1 MVEESFTL
9 LVADKL
15 KKGCRALMKYGKQ
28 IVWSSRYRV
37 FRMKIFKSKL
47 QQSWN
52 GALGLTNIEL

>member
-28 IVWSSRYRV
+28 IV
-37 FRMKIFKSKL
+37 
-47 QQSWN
+47 
-52 GALGLTNIEL
+52 

>member
-28 IVWSSRYRV
+28 IVWSSRN
-37 FRMKIFKSKL
+37 KQEKNTNEFKP
-47 QQSWN
+47 
-52 GALGLTNIEL
+52 